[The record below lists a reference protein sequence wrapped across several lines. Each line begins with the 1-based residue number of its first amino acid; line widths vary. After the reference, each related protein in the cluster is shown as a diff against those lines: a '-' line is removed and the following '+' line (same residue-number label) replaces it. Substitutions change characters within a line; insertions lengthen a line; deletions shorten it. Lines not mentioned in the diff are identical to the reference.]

1 MDVFEAIEAAIR
13 QAKYSTI
20 GLSHDQIFEIIMR
33 KVDIVKTDKQ
43 AEEETK

>member
-1 MDVFEAIEAAIR
+1 MDVFESIEAAIR

-20 GLSHDQIFEIIMR
+20 GLPHDQIFEIIMR
-33 KVDIVKTDKQ
+33 KVDVVKVDIQ